1 MFSPKWEILFSR
13 NAMKAFLIWSGII
26 GGLALT
32 SFLLRLAA
40 LDAGL
45 AVTLIILFTG
55 VGFTIFVCKR

>member
-1 MFSPKWEILFSR
+1 
-13 NAMKAFLIWSGII
+13 MKSFCIWLAII
-26 GGLALT
+26 GGLALA

-45 AVTLIILFTG
+45 AVTLMILFTG

>member
-1 MFSPKWEILFSR
+1 
-13 NAMKAFLIWSGII
+13 MKAFFIWLGIV
-26 GGLALT
+26 GALALS

-45 AVTLIILFTG
+45 AVTLMLLFTG